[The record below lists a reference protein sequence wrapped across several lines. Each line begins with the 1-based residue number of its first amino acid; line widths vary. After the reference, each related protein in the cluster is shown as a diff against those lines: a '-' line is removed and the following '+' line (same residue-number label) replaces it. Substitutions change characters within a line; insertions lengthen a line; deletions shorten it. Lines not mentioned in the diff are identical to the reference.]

1 MKAQHISIDEIKTIV
16 NNGGA
21 NLTKV
26 HLDVLFNKIEMQK
39 EALKL
44 IKSIASDSVD
54 KKLQMIEKTV
64 TLVE

>member
-44 IKSIASDSVD
+44 IKSIASDSVN